1 MLQSVLFDI
10 DNTLLLK
17 KPSIPEL
24 VFQQA
29 APSTPGLTQQA
40 VEKAYGASELWQG
53 RQIQKENETGVKMP
67 DQEYLQNVF
76 WVYQQ
81 ALGLADELAKPLFQ
95 VFMGDYEISYQPAP
109 GLREVL
115 EDLKAQGISLGI
127 VSNNHSGVRR
137 ALEEWD
143 LPQYFDSI
151 VISQEVG
158 LFKPDPKILE
168 LACSQLGTPCEAS
181 LYVGDHPFDVL
192 CAHMAHM
199 PALWL
204 PVNQFMAIPE
214 GVEPP
219 EFTARSFPD
228 AGKILREQ
236 IFRGEEEGL

>member
-81 ALGLADELAKPLFQ
+81 ALGLADELAKP
-95 VFMGDYEISYQPAP
+95 
-109 GLREVL
+109 
-115 EDLKAQGISLGI
+115 
-127 VSNNHSGVRR
+127 
-137 ALEEWD
+137 
-143 LPQYFDSI
+143 
-151 VISQEVG
+151 
-158 LFKPDPKILE
+158 
-168 LACSQLGTPCEAS
+168 CEAS

-204 PVNQFMAIPE
+204 PVSQFMAIPE

-236 IFRGEEEGL
+236 IFRGEEESL